1 MDKIVRVKSTEDYT
15 DEISGFFGN
24 EEIFI
29 ENLFSFEWPEH
40 LELYDI
46 IAPPGQIEIKTPGNT
61 AGMTGRSKDVKDGH
75 CEVIDGELSCS
86 CSVGLRL
93 EKGQCVDIDECAS
106 TSAQCFANEECYN
119 YRGSFACIQFPRH
132 DSFTQAASQRI
143 AVLLAR
149 LTETR
154 ASFDYGVYLGDV
166 VQLMTDLEKRDYSD
180 DETCVQP
187 INFDATK
194 DANKITRAKDLNQW
208 FTALYKRIY
217 WMFRYCDKSRTGR
230 KYQKQLKSLARRVQK
245 GQTFTFMTISDAD
258 IEQELTSGLFFIS
271 FIYLFKF
278 IS

>member
-1 MDKIVRVKSTEDYT
+1 
-15 DEISGFFGN
+15 
-24 EEIFI
+24 
-29 ENLFSFEWPEH
+29 
-40 LELYDI
+40 
-46 IAPPGQIEIKTPGNT
+46 
-61 AGMTGRSKDVKDGH
+61 MTGRSKDVKDGH

-93 EKGQCVDIDECAS
+93 EKGRCIDIDECAS

-194 DANKITRAKDLNQW
+194 DANQITRARDLNQW

-245 GQTFTFMTISDAD
+245 GQTFSFMTISDAE
-258 IEQELTSGLFFIS
+258 IEQELTSGSFFITI
-271 FIYLFKF
+271 IYLFKF
-278 IS
+278 ISQLMNLLFVLATSLLICSFQIMTKPRMTTTLRSDKTKSTRVSSSFQVMRPMV